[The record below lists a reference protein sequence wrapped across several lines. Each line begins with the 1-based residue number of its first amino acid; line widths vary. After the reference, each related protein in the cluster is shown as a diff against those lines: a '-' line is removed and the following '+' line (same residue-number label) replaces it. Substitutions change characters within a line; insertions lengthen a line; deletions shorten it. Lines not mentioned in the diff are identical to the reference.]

1 MSGPTNGSVTAL
13 LSATAEGDDR
23 ARSELWSAIYDELRD
38 LASALMARERSD
50 HTLQPTAL
58 VNEAYVRLL
67 GGERVRKMNRPYFF
81 RAAAE
86 AMRRI
91 LIEHARK
98 GSSRKKAR
106 GVAAQSFI
114 EQLTLPAMDPSVERV
129 ELLNSALDELAVHDR
144 GVYDVVML
152 RFFGGISIDDTA
164 EAVGTSPRTVK
175 RYWTYGRTWLY
186 RRITGANDGSGDGDG

>member
-1 MSGPTNGSVTAL
+1 MSGSTNGSVTSL
-13 LSATAEGDDR
+13 LAATAEGDGA
-23 ARSELWSAIYDELRD
+23 ARSELWSAVYDELRG
-38 LASALMARERSD
+38 LAAALMARERAD

-67 GGERVRKMNRPYFF
+67 GGERVEKMNRPYFF

-91 LIEHARK
+91 LIEHARR

-106 GVAAQSFI
+106 DVSAQSLI
-114 EQLTLPAMDPSVERV
+114 ENLTLPALDPSTEQV
-129 ELLNSALDELAVHDR
+129 ELLNAALDALAAHDR
-144 GVYDVVML
+144 GVYDVIML
-152 RFFGGISIDDTA
+152 RFFGGLGIDATA
-164 EAVGTSPRTVK
+164 EALSRSPRTVK

-186 RRITGANDGSGDGDG
+186 RRIAGDPLGGVRP